1 MKKKEIKNSRNPE
14 SDSYLLD
21 IQMHNTIESSI
32 ADELAKDIASYI
44 MEREKVES
52 CSIRFLGPRKGEVSF
67 LIDNNG
73 TRRLLDFDWDNNQ
86 VTQATL
92 LYKDGTDYRLNVKE
106 LSRAN
111 KEIYEAPGSFIESSM
126 DIITLNFVEHLI
138 KTN

>member
-1 MKKKEIKNSRNPE
+1 MKKSEIKNSRNPD

-21 IQMHNTIESSI
+21 IQMHNSIESSI
-32 ADELAKDIASYI
+32 ADYLAKDIVSYI
-44 MEREKVES
+44 MERAKVES
-52 CSIRFLGPRKGEVSF
+52 CRIHFINPRKGRVDF

-92 LYKDGTDYRLNVKE
+92 LYQDGSDYRLNTKE
-106 LSRAN
+106 LARVN
-111 KEIYEAPGSFIESSM
+111 KEIYEAPGSFIESAM